1 MSFDIN
7 LKINLFTLSKDKKS
21 SFFRERLFY
30 LNKHHIYNSKVYK
43 NIIQFFFKRFSKKD
57 HIHDFPFI
65 PIRLFKLLELKSI
78 NKKNIYKILKS
89 SGTGGKNLSTIFL
102 DKKNSKDQVFV
113 LSQIVSNFIGK
124 KRLPMLIID
133 SEETI
138 KNTKTFSAR
147 AAAIYGFTIFGIN
160 PCFALNN
167 DMTINQKKVSKFL
180 LKHNKDK
187 FIIFGFTSIIWKNFL
202 ESFINKKK
210 YINMSNGILLHGG
223 GWKKLSSKGISNNKF
238 KKYIYKYTKINE
250 VINYYGMVEQTGS
263 VFFECKFGYFHTSEY
278 SEVLIRDKNFKICKN
293 KKTGLIQLLS
303 VVPTSY
309 PGNSILTEDLGEIV
323 GEDNCKCGR
332 KGKYFLVH
340 GRIKDAELRGCS
352 DVNK

>member
-1 MSFDIN
+1 
-7 LKINLFTLSKDKKS
+7 
-21 SFFRERLFY
+21 
-30 LNKHHIYNSKVYK
+30 
-43 NIIQFFFKRFSKKD
+43 
-57 HIHDFPFI
+57 
-65 PIRLFKLLELKSI
+65 
-78 NKKNIYKILKS
+78 
-89 SGTGGKNLSTIFL
+89 
-102 DKKNSKDQVFV
+102 
-113 LSQIVSNFIGK
+113 
-124 KRLPMLIID
+124 
-133 SEETI
+133 
-138 KNTKTFSAR
+138 
-147 AAAIYGFTIFGIN
+147 
-160 PCFALNN
+160 
-167 DMTINQKKVSKFL
+167 
-180 LKHNKDK
+180 
-187 FIIFGFTSIIWKNFL
+187 
-202 ESFINKKK
+202 
-210 YINMSNGILLHGG
+210 MSNGILLHGG

-352 DVNK
+352 DVNQ